1 MWAAKQIRGRL
12 VGPNEGEG
20 GDVYGIGKEENKRGV
35 HFAESEFGD
44 GKK

>member
-1 MWAAKQIRGRL
+1 

-20 GDVYGIGKEENKRGV
+20 GDVYRIKEENKRGV

-44 GKK
+44 GKR